1 MKSDIE
7 LQRDVLAELQFD
19 PSVNAAR
26 IGVSAKDGVVTL
38 TGYVDSYS
46 EKYEAERAA
55 KRVYGVRAVAN
66 DIEVKPPLTSEL
78 TDADIAA
85 AAVKALESNSRVPA
99 DNIKVTVRNRYL
111 TLEGE
116 VEWQYQKHEAER
128 AVRNLPGIMGI
139 NDLITVKPHVS
150 PEDLKSKIEEAL
162 KRSAEMEARRVD
174 VEVHDGEVILRGSV
188 RSWYER
194 EEAERAAWAAPGVR
208 RVEDLIT
215 VAP

>member
-38 TGYVDSYS
+38 TGYVDRYS

-66 DIEVKPPLTSEL
+66 DIEVKPPWTSEL

-128 AVRNLPGIMGI
+128 AVRNLPGIVGI